1 MMNSS
6 KKLAEASI
14 NETKEV
20 INVLLTEAS
29 STATLANETLE
40 NMIDNSLVT
49 ISQMFSFAIAE
60 GFSDDALKA
69 MALKANIDEYNI
81 TDENG
86 VIIYSNIPE
95 NIGFALSNIPGTQ
108 TYPFY
113 EILTNPSKIVTQKTT
128 VRDRDKQEMKYVGVS
143 RTDSLGVVQVGM
155 SAYTVKNLREKID
168 LQATLSVL
176 RDDPRFYGIGLFLED
191 ENNTPIFN
199 WGLEENISLT
209 ETKITKV
216 LHTNG
221 PAYRLNIPMKTPEYG
236 EGFLLVDL
244 ASDSIDKP
252 ISAMKSTIIWTTVL
266 ALLLATI
273 LSRRISIL
281 ALKPLYSIRDQLVE
295 LSDGDADLTKRLEVS
310 TTDIIGQLGNAFN
323 SFLEKQHSLIFML
336 KSYTSDTAELVN
348 SLEHSIVDTNR
359 AIEQVATT
367 VNQVAKG
374 ASEQA
379 HEISLTASSMQSL
392 NGTIYKI
399 VDSSKKQLESVQLS
413 QAATEE
419 TICNMNKV
427 NAELS
432 NVNNAKE
439 DMAKVATEGQSKIK
453 AAIDGISNVAKTSE
467 QVVSAFDALE
477 RQSQQIGE
485 IVSVIGE
492 IADQT
497 NLLALNAA
505 IEAARAG
512 EHGAGFS
519 VVAEEVRNLAEKS
532 RVATGEIVELVK
544 ENHLRVEEAKAALKL
559 EQELLRDGVGLVD
572 ESGKSFQNISFAA
585 NELNN
590 QLQSLINIID
600 EINSALI
607 NFGAI
612 VEGFSVIAEENES
625 MAEKMNSESQSVGSA
640 LESIAAVAEE
650 SAASAEEVA
659 ASTEEISSVV
669 TALEDA
675 FSQISQS
682 ITAVQA
688 DIERFKC

>member
-1 MMNSS
+1 
-6 KKLAEASI
+6 
-14 NETKEV
+14 
-20 INVLLTEAS
+20 
-29 STATLANETLE
+29 
-40 NMIDNSLVT
+40 MIDNSLVT

-266 ALLLATI
+266 ALFLAII
-273 LSRRISIL
+273 LSRRISML

-295 LSDGDADLTKRLEVS
+295 LSEGDADLTKRLEVS

-413 QAATEE
+413 QVATEE

-532 RVATGEIVELVK
+532 RVATEEIVELVK

>member
-14 NETKEV
+14 NETKEL

-419 TICNMNKV
+419 TIRNMNKV